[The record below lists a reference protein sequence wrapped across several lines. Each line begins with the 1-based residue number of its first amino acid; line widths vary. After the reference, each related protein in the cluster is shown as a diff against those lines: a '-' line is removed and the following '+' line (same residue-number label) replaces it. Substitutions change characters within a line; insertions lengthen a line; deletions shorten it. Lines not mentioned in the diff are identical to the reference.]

1 MMYKLKIIS
10 VLSVTILSYIK
21 SQIITLSAGRHKSH
35 THAYLIDNWC
45 HTGNFLKAQ
54 FANCRIRVIDPVSEE
69 NQKFFWEWVLE
80 EIIEKLKE
88 NS

>member
-1 MMYKLKIIS
+1 MKQ
-10 VLSVTILSYIK
+10 ILI
-21 SQIITLSAGRHKSH
+21 LAL
-35 THAYLIDNWC
+35 ALMV
-45 HTGNFLKAQ
+45 GNFLKAQ
-54 FANCRIRVIDPVSEE
+54 FANCRIGIIDPVSEE